1 MTSSSTPAPEPAD
14 AADGARRPALQPPH
28 DGDWFGSATRE
39 HRPLDPPRHAWRAYF
54 EATQMLSELLERG
67 LKKESGMSLADYN
80 LLLLLYES
88 PEGRLRMG
96 ELASGMVFSPSR
108 ITYQV
113 KTLVARGLIERRAAE
128 CDRRGFEA
136 VLTDEGRAA
145 FRRAAVGHAR
155 QVDELFLDHL
165 EPGEAE
171 TMTRIFSRLGRR
183 LEGLC

>member
-1 MTSSSTPAPEPAD
+1 MSSSSTPTPEPGETA
-14 AADGARRPALQPPH
+14 
-28 DGDWFGSATRE
+28 
-39 HRPLDPPRHAWRAYF
+39 RHAWRAYF

-67 LKKESGMSLADYN
+67 LKKDSGMSLADYN
-80 LLLLLYES
+80 LLLLLYEA

-136 VLTDEGRAA
+136 VLTDEGRTA
-145 FRRAAVGHAR
+145 FRRAAAGHAR
-155 QVDELFLDHL
+155 QVDELFLSHL
-165 EPGEAE
+165 EPGEAATLE
-171 TMTRIFSRLGRR
+171 RIFTRLGGR